1 MSKENKPSALMA
13 TYARFPITVLKGKGT
28 HVWNEKNEMYLDFTS
43 GIATC
48 NLGHVPDQITQ
59 KLHQQVDTLWHCSN
73 LYTIP
78 SQTELAKGL
87 VQHSLFD
94 QVFFCNS
101 GAEANEAALKIAR
114 KYAKDHGHPERTSVV
129 SFKESFHGRTYATM
143 SVTGQEKV
151 QTGYTPLMPGVRTLA
166 FNELSDLKKI
176 PNGKTAA
183 VLLELVQGEGGVNP
197 AQKEWLHALQDI
209 CRTEDIL
216 LMVDEVQTGMGR
228 TGTLFAYEQYGI
240 EPDVM
245 TLAKGLGSGFPIGA
259 MLAKTHI
266 AASFTHGTHG
276 TTFGGNPLA
285 ATAGIATLQEMVK
298 PGFLREVQQKAAYL
312 QEQLEQVSS
321 RSSAIKKV
329 KGLGFLIGIEIDA
342 EAKELVTLLQEQH
355 ILTLTAGQRVL
366 RILPPLTV
374 TIEEINEFITKLDHV
389 LQFVEEKKKVSE
401 NPS

>member
-1 MSKENKPSALMA
+1 MSKENQTALMS
-13 TYARFPITVLKGKGT
+13 TYARFPITILKGKGT
-28 HVWNEKNEMYLDFTS
+28 YVWDEKNEAYLDFTS

-48 NLGHVPDQITQ
+48 NLGHVPDQVTQ
-59 KLHQQVDTLWHCSN
+59 KLHQQLDTLWHCSN
-73 LYTIP
+73 LYEIP
-78 SQTELAKGL
+78 VQTKLAEGL
-87 VQHSLFD
+87 TQHSLFD

-129 SFKESFHGRTYATM
+129 SFKNSFHGRTYATL

-151 QTGYTPLMPGVRTLA
+151 QTGYQPLMPGVRSLI
-166 FNELSDLKKI
+166 FNEVSDLEKI
-176 PNGKTAA
+176 NNGKTAA
-183 VLLELVQGEGGVNP
+183 VLLELVQGEGGVNS
-197 AQKEWLHALQDI
+197 AQNEWLHALQDI
-209 CRTEDIL
+209 CKESDIL

-259 MLAKTHI
+259 MLAKKHV
-266 AASFTHGTHG
+266 AVSFTPGAHG

-285 ATAGIATLQEMVK
+285 ATAGMATLTEMTK
-298 PGFLREVQQKAAYL
+298 PGFMKDVQQKAAYL
-312 QEQLEQVSS
+312 KEQLGKLANQFSVLKS
-321 RSSAIKKV
+321 V
-329 KGLGFLIGIEIDA
+329 KGLGFLIGLEVDM

-355 ILTLTAGQRVL
+355 ILTLTAGERVL

-374 TIEEINEFITKLDHV
+374 TIEEINEFLQKLEHV
-389 LQFVEEKKKVSE
+389 LLIIQEKADKKK
-401 NPS
+401 

>member
-1 MSKENKPSALMA
+1 MSKENQAALMS
-13 TYARFPITVLKGKGT
+13 TYARFPITILKGKGT
-28 HVWNEKNEMYLDFTS
+28 YVWDEKNEAYLDFTS

-48 NLGHVPDQITQ
+48 NLGHVPDQVTQ
-59 KLHQQVDTLWHCSN
+59 KLHQQLDTLWHCSN
-73 LYTIP
+73 LYEIP
-78 SQTELAKGL
+78 VQTKLAERL
-87 VQHSLFD
+87 TQHSVFD

-129 SFKESFHGRTYATM
+129 SFKNSFHGRTYATL

-151 QTGYTPLMPGVRTLA
+151 QTGYQPLMPGVRSLI
-166 FNELSDLKKI
+166 FNEVSDLEKI
-176 PNGKTAA
+176 NNGKTAA
-183 VLLELVQGEGGVNP
+183 VLLELVQGEGGVNS
-197 AQKEWLHALQDI
+197 AQKEWLHVLQDF
-209 CRTEDIL
+209 CKESDIL

-259 MLAKTHI
+259 MLAKKHV
-266 AASFTHGTHG
+266 ALSFTPGTHG

-285 ATAGIATLQEMVK
+285 ATAGMATLTEMTK
-298 PGFLREVQQKAAYL
+298 PGFMKDVQQKAAYL
-312 QEQLEQVSS
+312 KEQLEKLANQFSVLKS
-321 RSSAIKKV
+321 V
-329 KGLGFLIGIEIDA
+329 KGLGFLIGLEVDM

-355 ILTLTAGQRVL
+355 ILTLTAGERVL

-374 TIEEINEFITKLDHV
+374 TIEEINEFLQKLEHV
-389 LQFVEEKKKVSE
+389 LLIIQEKADKKK
-401 NPS
+401 